1 MRDGTPRVAFG
12 SINLPILLRI
22 GLRPDIRPAQL
33 PLEANHLVALNDI
46 IRRRSETKISN
57 LLTYPQ
63 TPNLLVVLSAT
74 AFRAAAAARNPD
86 KLSRLG
92 AATSGFLGGAVA
104 GA

>member
-1 MRDGTPRVAFG
+1 MASQGLSDLLARLSRTPKT
-12 SINLPILLRI
+12 ST
-22 GLRPDIRPAQL
+22 
-33 PLEANHLVALNDI
+33 NHLVALNGT

-63 TPNLLVVLSAT
+63 TPDLLVVLSAA

-92 AATSGFLGGAVA
+92 AATSDFLGGAVA
-104 GA
+104 HA